1 MTDTVNLL
9 AYVAVM
15 SIVTYLTRMIPLLF
29 FTREIKSSF
38 VKSFLFYVPYAVLGA
53 MTVPAIFFSS
63 GSIISASFG
72 FITAVLLS
80 IKKCGLLTVAA
91 FSCAAVF
98 VAEFIL
104 SNMGLI
110 SF

>member
-1 MTDTVNLL
+1 MTDRINLL
-9 AYVAVM
+9 AYIAVM
-15 SIVTYLTRMIPLLF
+15 SVATYLTRMVPLFF

-53 MTVPAIFFSS
+53 MTIPSVFFSS
-63 GSIISASFG
+63 GSIISASSG

-80 IKKCGLLTVAA
+80 LKKCGLLTVAA
-91 FSCAAVF
+91 FSCATVF